1 MVSKT
6 QRKII
11 MPDSNKTTTQKPWYE
26 KTYNSLAS
34 FWNFM
39 DGKKNKI
46 GNAALAVYGVL
57 ETAVQMG
64 VFPEHTAAAKTV
76 LYAGIAFKI
85 IGITHKAA
93 KGELSL
99 PEGLRKQNIQ

>member
-6 QRKII
+6 QRKNI
-11 MPDSNKTTTQKPWYE
+11 MSGSNKTTAQKPWYE
-26 KTYNSLAS
+26 KVYNNVAS

-64 VFPEHTAAAKTV
+64 IFPEHTVVAKGV

-93 KGELSL
+93 KGEISL
-99 PEGLRKQNIQ
+99 PEGLRKQSIQ

>member
-1 MVSKT
+1 
-6 QRKII
+6 
-11 MPDSNKTTTQKPWYE
+11 MPDDNKTIPAKPWYE
-26 KTYNSLAS
+26 KTYNSIAA

-64 VFPEHTAAAKTV
+64 IFPEHTAVAKAV

-99 PEGLRKQNIQ
+99 PGGVGKESIH

>member
-1 MVSKT
+1 
-6 QRKII
+6 
-11 MPDSNKTTTQKPWYE
+11 MPEEKKKWYE
-26 KTYNSLAS
+26 KAYDSVAGFVS
-34 FWNFM
+34 FF

-64 VFPEHTAAAKTV
+64 VFPEHTAVAQGV
-76 LYAGIAFKI
+76 LYAGIAFKV
-85 IGITHKAA
+85 IGLSHKAA

-99 PEGLRKQNIQ
+99 PSGLSK